1 MRVGCSRHSLSFIS
15 GALVPFAIAIRV
27 LSFLFSFPKML
38 VAMKLYGQILTRKW
52 KPSSPFLSTVVIIM
66 MIIIFP
72 LFLGERLCCSFRWQ
86 QRESIFDS
94 RCAGE
99 WWRVV
104 CPTTIDGQASRRNV
118 YINALLHETTH
129 TADAYPAQ
137 RWWWWW
143 RQMKK
148 AKKKQTEIH
157 PPKKKYFA
165 IEYVCLLDSLF
176 LILRKIKYE
185 EIAAY
190 FSIFSY
196 KPFVLIFFF

>member
-1 MRVGCSRHSLSFIS
+1 MPWNCTDKYWLES
-15 GALVPFAIAIRV
+15 GSQV
-27 LSFLFSFPKML
+27 LLFYLQLLLLWWLLFSPYFSASAYA
-38 VAMKLYGQILTRKW
+38 VHFDG
-52 KPSSPFLSTVVIIM
+52 S
-66 MIIIFP
+66 
-72 LFLGERLCCSFRWQ
+72 
-86 QRESIFDS
+86 REKVFDS
-94 RCAGE
+94 QCAGE